1 MPADPTPVLQ
11 YINGFRFSKVMFAA
25 VELGVFDRLQAEPQT
40 ADSLSSNLG
49 LHPSA
54 TQRLL
59 DALVGMEL
67 LARDGSQYSNT
78 ALASEL
84 LTSSSPNRMTGYIK
98 FSNDVSWKL
107 WSHFENAIREGSHR
121 WKDAYGWDQPIFSSF
136 FADEAA
142 MREFLMGMHGYGV
155 ISSPKV
161 VRAVDLSPFQHLV
174 DLGGATGHLP
184 IAACEAYPELR
195 AIVFDLPDVVP
206 VTKEIVGQSLVADRI
221 DVVAG
226 DFFADE
232 LPEADLMSLGRI
244 LHDWSDEKIDRLL
257 SKIHQRLPEGGGL
270 LLAEI
275 LIQDDRRGPDWG
287 QMQDLNMLVCTEGR
301 ERTLE
306 EYTALLK
313 RAGFQ
318 HVTGQVT
325 GAPVDAVL
333 ATK

>member
-1 MPADPTPVLQ
+1 MPVDPAPVLQ

-25 VELGVFDRLQAEPQT
+25 VELGVFDRLEEQPRSAADLATELKCEP
-40 ADSLSSNLG
+40 AAMN
-49 LHPSA
+49 
-54 TQRLL
+54 RLL
-59 DALVGMEL
+59 DGLVGMQL
-67 LARDGSQYSNT
+67 LSRDSQVYRNT
-78 ALASEL
+78 ELASEL
-84 LTSSSPNRMTGYIK
+84 LTTASPNRMTGYIQ

-161 VRAVDLSPFQHLV
+161 VRAVDLSPFRHLV
-174 DLGGATGHLP
+174 DLGGATGHLS
-184 IAACEAYPELR
+184 IAACEAYESLT
-195 AIVFDLPDVVP
+195 ATVFDLPDVIP
-206 VTKEIVGQSLVADRI
+206 LTKEIVAQSSVADRI
-221 DVVAG
+221 DVVGG
-226 DFFADE
+226 DFFGDD

-257 SKIHQRLPEGGGL
+257 AKIYDRLPDGGGL

-275 LIQDDRRGPDWG
+275 LIQEDRGGPDWG

-301 ERTLE
+301 ERTLA
-306 EYTALLK
+306 EYEAIMR
-313 RAGFQ
+313 RAGFRE
-318 HVTGQVT
+318 VTGQVT

-333 ATK
+333 AIK

>member
-1 MPADPTPVLQ
+1 MPVDPTPVLQ

-25 VELGVFDRLQAEPQT
+25 VELGVFDRLDEQPRSAEELAADLKCEPT
-40 ADSLSSNLG
+40 AMN
-49 LHPSA
+49 
-54 TQRLL
+54 RLL
-59 DALVGMEL
+59 DGLVGMQL
-67 LARDGSQYSNT
+67 LARESQTYRNT
-78 ALASEL
+78 ELASEL
-84 LTSSSPNRMTGYIK
+84 LTTTSPNRMTGYIK

-161 VRAVDLSPFQHLV
+161 VRAVDLSPFKHLV

-184 IAACEAYPELR
+184 IAACEAYESLT
-195 AIVFDLPDVVP
+195 ATVFDLPDVIP
-206 VTKEIVGQSLVADRI
+206 LTKEIVAQSSVSDRI
-221 DVVAG
+221 DVTAG

-257 SKIHQRLPEGGGL
+257 AKIFDRLPEGGGL

-275 LIQDDRRGPDWG
+275 LIQDDRGGPDWG

-301 ERTLE
+301 ERTLA
-306 EYTALLK
+306 EYEAILR
-313 RAGFQ
+313 RAGFSS
-318 HVTGQVT
+318 VTGQVT

-333 ATK
+333 AIK

>member
-1 MPADPTPVLQ
+1 MPVDPTPVLQ

-25 VELGVFDRLQAEPQT
+25 VELGVFDSLEQQKRSAEDLAIELQCDPA
-40 ADSLSSNLG
+40 AVS
-49 LHPSA
+49 
-54 TQRLL
+54 RLL
-59 DALVGMEL
+59 NGLVGMEL
-67 LARDGSQYSNT
+67 LSRDGEQYKNT
-78 ALASEL
+78 GLASEL
-84 LTSSSPNRMTGYIK
+84 LTSTSPNRMTGYIK

-136 FADEAA
+136 FADDAA

-161 VRAVDLSPFQHLV
+161 VRAVDLSQFNHLV

-184 IAACEAYPELR
+184 MAACEAYESLT
-195 AIVFDLPDVVP
+195 ATVFDLPGVIP
-206 VTKEIVGQSLVADRI
+206 LTKEIVAQSSVSDRI

-226 DFFADE
+226 DFFDDE
-232 LPEADLMSLGRI
+232 LPQADLMSLGRI

-257 SKIHQRLPEGGGL
+257 SKIYDRLPEGGGL

-275 LIQDDRRGPDWG
+275 LIQDDRGGPDWG

-301 ERTLE
+301 ERTLA
-306 EYTALLK
+306 EYEAILR
-313 RAGFQ
+313 RAGFRE
-318 HVTGQVT
+318 VTGQVT

-333 ATK
+333 AIK

>member
-25 VELGVFDRLQAEPQT
+25 VELGVFDRLETQSQT

-195 AIVFDLPDVVP
+195 ATVFDLPDVVP